1 MWYILIVKKYL
12 YIYNISIIENFLPQD
27 IGRYVGG
34 PVNFSNFQDASTG
47 RFGFGRCPAV
57 PSIHA
62 K

>member
-1 MWYILIVKKYL
+1 M
-12 YIYNISIIENFLPQD
+12 YNISIIENFLPQD